1 MNKKIYLLSFAAA
14 AMFASCS
21 NEMEEF
27 KTNSDQGFKVN
38 IQIAKDASETRLAAS
53 EDGKKY
59 TWELGDKF
67 SLFNVGTTVP
77 VGAFTASAN
86 AAYKTT
92 DGENFASEN
101 VLFNGYHALVFPI
114 NYNYVT
120 AGADIEV
127 APITEGSE
135 TLGNRSVIL
144 GKNVVEITADGLKD
158 DKGNKLGLNQ
168 SGYNK
173 NIKMG
178 ARVASTAFVFNL
190 KSDKPLALTE
200 NDPAMKVNKVV
211 LESTGEAFA
220 TKANLNAGSKGEIIA
235 TPVATTK
242 TAEVVYK
249 NGLTFNAAGT
259 KAIIVA
265 LPNTA
270 VTTGTAQLK
279 LYTNYG
285 IVTIADA
292 AQVSQVK
299 DGKTLIQLA
308 TPAEKPKDYKAT
320 AMSFNSEVK
329 VLAEKAAAGAAVPNV
344 LRDVQVDFS
353 QTDINGMEIKNSA
366 DLIAAYRAYDL
377 LGKSYAEFTLQGTSF
392 ELTKAAVEEIN
403 KHKLTTKDSKTTGVK
418 LTCAATTIT
427 LSGFGADY
435 VTVPA
440 IDQISGKTLVLAAD
454 SKWTIDVQ
462 NASKA
467 NAFTAIVNK
476 GTLKLSQ
483 GTKAKDEQELILD
496 IENDGTIE
504 FAGNVDVP
512 EKVSINDTYEVK
524 DKKIINAGT
533 INVADGQ
540 TVNLKGGAAIAVGT
554 INVGS
559 TANSTAILASSNE
572 QIVTLG
578 ADVTTNVYGSLLN
591 EKGAELHNAGVIN
604 IKDANAGVIITTNSG
619 TINATA
625 KDNYVTVGAQNGYTK
640 LVVTDAKFEVKAANM
655 GIANYIVFK
664 GSELNI
670 AESNFYVELCETA
683 KVTESVKDAA
693 TVKEFNVAKGKMITI
708 PAGSSINSNKT
719 NNQGTIRVYG
729 EFEAGDVTAGGSNI
743 YRY

>member
-53 EDGKKY
+53 EDGLKY

-67 SLFNVGTTVP
+67 SLFNLGTTVP
-77 VGAFTASAN
+77 KSAFTASAN
-86 AAYKTT
+86 AAYKTA

-120 AGADIEV
+120 AGAKIEV
-127 APITEGSE
+127 APITDGSE
-135 TLGNRSVIL
+135 KLGNRSVIL

-158 DKGNKLGLNQ
+158 DKGNKFNQ

-190 KSDKPLALTE
+190 KSDKPLALTA
-200 NDPAMKVNKVV
+200 NDPAMKVNKVE
-211 LESTGEAFA
+211 LISTGKAFA
-220 TKANLNAGSKGEIIA
+220 TKANLTAGKNGEIIA
-235 TPVATTK
+235 APVDSTTTATV
-242 TAEVVYK
+242 EYK
-249 NGLTFNAAGT
+249 DLTFNAAGT

-265 LPNTA
+265 LPNTVA
-270 VTTGTAQLK
+270 TTGTAQLK

-308 TPAEKPKDYKAT
+308 TPAEKAKDYKAT
-320 AMSFNSEVK
+320 PMSFNSEVK
-329 VLAEKAAAGAAVPNV
+329 KLAETAAAGAAVPNV

-353 QTDINGMEIKNSA
+353 QTDINGMVIKNSA

-392 ELTKAAVEEIN
+392 ELTKAAVEAIN
-403 KHKLTTKDSKTTGVK
+403 KHQLTKIKDKEEYTGVK

-435 VTVPA
+435 VTIPA
-440 IDQISGKTLVLAAD
+440 IDQISKKTLVLAAD

-467 NAFTAIVNK
+467 NAFTSIVNK

-483 GTKAKDEQELILD
+483 GTQAKDEKALACN

-512 EKVSINDTYEVK
+512 VAINDTYEEDK

-559 TANSTAILASSNE
+559 TANSTAILASSNK

-578 ADVTTNVYGSLLN
+578 ADVTTNVYGSFSN
-591 EKGAELHNAGVIN
+591 E
-604 IKDANAGVIITTNSG
+604 
-619 TINATA
+619 
-625 KDNYVTVGAQNGYTK
+625 
-640 LVVTDAKFEVKAANM
+640 
-655 GIANYIVFK
+655 
-664 GSELNI
+664 
-670 AESNFYVELCETA
+670 
-683 KVTESVKDAA
+683 
-693 TVKEFNVAKGKMITI
+693 
-708 PAGSSINSNKT
+708 P
-719 NNQGTIRVYG
+719 
-729 EFEAGDVTAGGSNI
+729 
-743 YRY
+743 

>member
-67 SLFNVGTTVP
+67 SLFNVGATVP
-77 VGAFTASAN
+77 ASAFTASAN

-120 AGADIEV
+120 AGTNIEV

-158 DKGNKLGLNQ
+158 DKGNKFNQ

-200 NDPAMKVNKVV
+200 NDPAMKVNKVE
-211 LESTGEAFA
+211 LISTGEAFA
-220 TKANLNAGSKGEIIA
+220 TKANLTAGSKGEIIA
-235 TPVATTK
+235 TPVTTTT
-242 TAEVVYK
+242 TAKVEYK
-249 NGLTFNAAGT
+249 NGLTFDAAGT

-265 LPNTA
+265 LPNTV

-377 LGKSYAEFTLQGTSF
+377 LGKSYAEFTLQGESF
-392 ELTKAAVEEIN
+392 ELTKDAVKAIN
-403 KHKLTTKDSKTTGVK
+403 DHALTAKDNKTTGVK

-483 GTKAKDEQELILD
+483 GTQAKNEQALALN

-512 EKVSINDTYEVK
+512 VAINDTKEVDK

-540 TVNLKGGAAIAVGT
+540 TVNLKGGADIAVGT

-559 TANSTAILASSNE
+559 TANSTAILASSNKE
-572 QIVTLG
+572 IVTLG

-591 EKGAELHNAGVIN
+591 EKDATLTNAGVIN
-604 IKDANAGVIITTNSG
+604 IKDANAGVIITENSG
-619 TINATA
+619 IVNVTA
-625 KDNYVTVGAQNGYTK
+625 KDNYVTIGTQNGYTK
-640 LVVTDAKFEVKAANM
+640 LVVTDAKFEVKTANM
-655 GIANYIVFK
+655 GVANYVVFK

-670 AESNFYVELCETA
+670 AENNFSVSLCETA

-708 PAGSSINSNKT
+708 PAGSSINANKT
-719 NNQGTIRVYG
+719 YNLGTIRVYG
-729 EFEAGDVTAGGSNI
+729 QFNAGTVSEGESNI

>member
-53 EDGKKY
+53 EDGKSY
-59 TWELGDKF
+59 DWELGDKF
-67 SLFNVGTTVP
+67 SLFNLGTTVP
-77 VGAFTASAN
+77 KTAFKASAN

-120 AGADIEV
+120 ADANIVV
-127 APITEGSE
+127 APITDGSE
-135 TLGNRSVIL
+135 KLGNRSVIL

-158 DKGNKLGLNQ
+158 DKGNKFNQ

-200 NDPAMKVNKVV
+200 TDPAMKVNKVE
-211 LESTGEAFA
+211 LISTGKAFA
-220 TKANLNAGSKGEIIA
+220 TKANLTAGEKGEIIA
-235 TPVATTK
+235 APVDSTTTATV
-242 TAEVVYK
+242 EYK
-249 NGLTFNAAGT
+249 DLTFNAAGT

-265 LPNTA
+265 LPNTVA
-270 VTTGTAQLK
+270 TTGTAELK

-308 TPAEKPKDYKAT
+308 TPAEKDKNYKAT
-320 AMSFNSEVK
+320 PMSFNSEVK

-353 QTDINGMEIKNSA
+353 QTDINGMVIKNSA

-377 LGKSYAEFTLQGTSF
+377 LGKSYAEFTLQGESF
-392 ELTKAAVEEIN
+392 ELTKKAVEEIN
-403 KHKLTTKDSKTTGVK
+403 KHQLTKIKDKDEYTGVK

-440 IDQISGKTLVLAAD
+440 IDQISKKTLVLAAD

-467 NAFTAIVNK
+467 NAFTSIVNK

-483 GTKAKDEQELILD
+483 GTQAKDEKALACN

-512 EKVSINDTYEVK
+512 VAINDTYQEDK

-559 TANSTAILASSNE
+559 TANSTAILASSNK

-591 EKGAELHNAGVIN
+591 EKDAKLHNAGVIN

-625 KDNYVTVGAQNGYTK
+625 KDNYVTVGTQNGYTK
-640 LVVTDAKFEVKAANM
+640 LVVTDAKFVVKAANM

-670 AESNFYVELCETA
+670 AENNFYVELCETA
-683 KVTESVKDAA
+683 KVTESVDGTA
-693 TVKEFNVAKGKMITI
+693 TVNEFNVAKGKMITI
-708 PAGSSINSNKT
+708 PAGSDIEATKTT
-719 NNQGTIRVYG
+719 NNGTIRVYG
-729 EFEAGDVTAGGSNI
+729 KFNAGTVVEGGTNI

>member
-53 EDGKKY
+53 EDGTKY

-120 AGADIEV
+120 AGTKIEV
-127 APITEGSE
+127 APITDGSE
-135 TLGNRSVIL
+135 KLGNRSVIL

-200 NDPAMKVNKVV
+200 NDPVMKVNKVE
-211 LESTGEAFA
+211 LISTGKAFA
-220 TKANLNAGSKGEIIA
+220 TKANLTAGSKGEIIA
-235 TPVATTK
+235 APVDSTTTATV
-242 TAEVVYK
+242 EYK
-249 NGLTFNAAGT
+249 DLTFNAAGT

-265 LPNTA
+265 LPNTVA
-270 VTTGTAQLK
+270 TTGTAQLK

-299 DGKTLIQLA
+299 EGKTLIQLA
-308 TPAEKPKDYKAT
+308 NPAEKAKDYKAT
-320 AMSFNSEVK
+320 PMSFNSEVK

-353 QTDINGMEIKNSA
+353 QTDINGMVIKNSA

-377 LGKSYAEFTLQGTSF
+377 LEKSYAKFTLQGESF
-392 ELTKAAVEEIN
+392 ELTKDAVKAIN
-403 KHKLTTKDSKTTGVK
+403 DHKLNETKDKGVE
-418 LTCAATTIT
+418 LTCKATTIT

-435 VTVPA
+435 VTIPV
-440 IDQISGKTLVLAAD
+440 IDQISKKTLVLAAD

-462 NASKA
+462 NASTA
-467 NAFTAIVNK
+467 NAFDAIVNK
-476 GTLKLSQ
+476 GTLKITE
-483 GTKAKDEQELILD
+483 GTKAEGEQALGIA

-504 FAGNVDVP
+504 FGGDVNMP
-512 EKVSINDTYEVK
+512 KAINDNMK
-524 DKKIINAGT
+524 INDKGDMIAGT

-540 TVNLKGGAAIAVGT
+540 TVNLKGGADIAVGT

-572 QIVTLG
+572 NDKIVKLG

-591 EKGAELHNAGVIN
+591 AKGAELHNAGVIN

-625 KDNYVTVGAQNGYTK
+625 KDNYVTVGTQNGYTK
-640 LVVTDAKFEVKAANM
+640 LVVTDAKFEVKTANM

-708 PAGSSINSNKT
+708 PAGSYIVATKT

-729 EFEAGDVTAGGSNI
+729 EFKSDDVTAGESNI

>member
-53 EDGKKY
+53 EDGKTY
-59 TWELGDKF
+59 TWDLGDKF
-67 SLFNVGTTVP
+67 SLFNVGATVP

-86 AAYKTT
+86 AAYQTA
-92 DGENFASEN
+92 DGENFKSEN

-114 NYNYVT
+114 NYNYVN
-120 AGADIEV
+120 AGVNIEV

-158 DKGNKLGLNQ
+158 DKGKPTGFNQ

-200 NDPAMKVNKVV
+200 NDPAMKVNKVE
-211 LESTGEAFA
+211 LISTGEAFA
-220 TKANLNAGSKGEIIA
+220 TKANLTAGSKGEIIA
-235 TPVATTK
+235 TPVATTTIAK
-242 TAEVVYK
+242 VEYK
-249 NGLTFNAAGT
+249 NGLTFDAAGT

-265 LPNTA
+265 LPNTV

-392 ELTKAAVEEIN
+392 ELTKAAVDAIN
-403 KHKLTTKDSKTTGVK
+403 THKLTTKDSKTTGVK

-435 VTVPA
+435 VTVPS

-483 GTKAKDEQELILD
+483 GTKAKDEQVLALS

-512 EKVSINDTYEVK
+512 VALNDTYEVK

-559 TANSTAILASSNE
+559 TANSTAILTSSNK

-591 EKGAELHNAGVIN
+591 EKDAELHNAGVIN

-625 KDNYVTVGAQNGYTK
+625 KDNYVTVGTQNGYTK
-640 LVVTDAKFEVKAANM
+640 LVVTDAKFEVKTANM

-693 TVKEFNVAKGKMITI
+693 TVEEFNVAKGKMITI

-729 EFEAGDVTAGGSNI
+729 EFNAGTVTAGESNI

>member
-53 EDGKKY
+53 EDGENY
-59 TWELGDKF
+59 TWDLGDKF
-67 SLFNVGTTVP
+67 SLFNVGTSVP
-77 VGAFTASAN
+77 DVAFKASAN
-86 AAYKTT
+86 AAYQTT
-92 DGENFASEN
+92 DGENFKSEN

-114 NYNYVT
+114 NYNYVD
-120 AGADIEV
+120 ASANIEV

-144 GKNVVEITADGLKD
+144 GKNLVEITADGLKD
-158 DKGNKLGLNQ
+158 DKGNKFNQ

-190 KSDKPLALTE
+190 KSDKPLALGE
-200 NDPAMKVNKVV
+200 NDPAMKINRVV
-211 LESTGEAFA
+211 LESKGEAFA
-220 TKANLNAGSKGEIIA
+220 TKANLTAGPKDVIIA
-235 TPVATTK
+235 TPAATTK

-265 LPNTA
+265 LPNTVA
-270 VTTGTAQLK
+270 TTGTAQLK

-285 IVTIADA
+285 IVTIDDA
-292 AQVSQVK
+292 AQVTQVK
-299 DGKTLIQLA
+299 GDKTLIQLA
-308 TPAEKPKDYKAT
+308 TPAEKGKDYKKT
-320 AMSFNSEVK
+320 DMSFDSEVK

-353 QTDINGMEIKNSA
+353 QTDIDGMEIKNSA

-377 LGKSYAEFTLQGTSF
+377 LGKSYAAFTLQGESF
-392 ELTKAAVEEIN
+392 ELTQEAVKAIN
-403 KHKLTTKDSKTTGVK
+403 EHALITKDNKTTGVK
-418 LTCAATTIT
+418 LTCDATTIT

-440 IDQISGKTLVLAAD
+440 IDQISRKTLVLAAD
-454 SKWTIDVQ
+454 SKWTIDVE
-462 NASKA
+462 NASKV
-467 NAFTAIVNK
+467 NAFNAIVNK

-483 GTKAKDEQELILD
+483 GTQAKNEQTLALN

-512 EKVSINDTYEVK
+512 VAINDTYEVK

-572 QIVTLG
+572 YDKIVTLG

-591 EKGAELHNAGVIN
+591 AKGAELHNAGVIN

-640 LVVTDAKFEVKAANM
+640 LVVTDAKFEVKTANM